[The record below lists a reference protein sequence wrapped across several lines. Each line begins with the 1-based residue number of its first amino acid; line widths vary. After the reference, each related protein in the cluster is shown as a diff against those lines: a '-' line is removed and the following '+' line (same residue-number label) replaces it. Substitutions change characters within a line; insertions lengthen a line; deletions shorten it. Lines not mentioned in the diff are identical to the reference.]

1 MVDDIHDYFP
11 FAPLPGILV
20 TLLKLQKELMSTTSL
35 PIPIVDLFA
44 GPGGL
49 GEGFSSLKNGTA
61 FQIAVSAEKDP
72 IAHQTLRLRA
82 FYRLLCSSRPSKLGD
97 YYRFCNGQA
106 EKPYSCETEDLW
118 HKAGKE
124 AMCIEIGS
132 VDGNATLDAS
142 IKAALDKRPTEEPW
156 VLIGGPPCQAYSL
169 VGRARN
175 KGNADYKAEDDHRHF
190 LYREYLRIIQNYQP
204 DIFVMENVKGILSS
218 TINGQKIF
226 HEILKDLANPNAAL
240 GAEKKGQRYHIV
252 SLVSDQVFSDG
263 DDPSQLDLTKY
274 IIRAED
280 FGIPQARH
288 RVILLGIRED
298 RYQDKLPKLS
308 CQNSVSV
315 EEAIGGLP
323 ALRSLLS
330 KEKDSNTLW
339 AELVGKELQTL
350 AEAAST
356 SDDTVK
362 NLAPY
367 LQKTASSIGCVQATG
382 SIRLPR
388 KAGYLGQT
396 GHDNLDEWLLDS
408 YLNVW
413 LNHETRGHR
422 IDDLARYGYAA
433 TFASVHK
440 RSPKGH
446 REFNLPRL
454 APAHKNW
461 ESGKFSDRFRVQIK
475 DNPSTTITS
484 HISKDGHYFIHYDPV
499 QCRSLTVR
507 EAARLQTF
515 PDNYFFQGGRTQQ
528 YHQVGNAVPPLLA
541 NKIAKI
547 VSEILQK

>member
-1 MVDDIHDYFP
+1 
-11 FAPLPGILV
+11 
-20 TLLKLQKELMSTTSL
+20 MSTTSL

-49 GEGFSSLKNGTA
+49 GEGFSALNNGEA

-82 FYRLLCSSRPSKLGD
+82 FYRLLSSSKPDKLDD
-97 YYRFCNGQA
+97 YYRFCNGLT
-106 EKPYSCETEDLW
+106 EKPYSDETEDLW
-118 HKAGKE
+118 KKAGKE

-132 VDGNATLDAS
+132 VDGNATLDDS
-142 IKAALDKRPTEEPW
+142 IKTALDKRTPEQPW

-175 KGNADYKAEDDHRHF
+175 KGKADYKAEDDHRHF

-226 HEILKDLANPNAAL
+226 HEILKDLANPNSAL
-240 GAEKKGQRYHIV
+240 GETQKGQCYRIV

-263 DDPSQLDLTKY
+263 DDPNQLDLTKY

-308 CQNSVSV
+308 CQDSISVKD
-315 EEAIGGLP
+315 AIGGLP

-330 KEKDSNTLW
+330 KERDSNTLW
-339 AELVGKELQTL
+339 EERVGKELQTL
-350 AEAAST
+350 VEAAST
-356 SDDTVK
+356 SDDAMK
-362 NLAPY
+362 ILAPY
-367 LQKTASSIGCVQATG
+367 LQKTSASIGCVLTTG
-382 SIRLPR
+382 SIRLP
-388 KAGYLGQT
+388 KKTGSSGQT
-396 GHDNLDEWLLDS
+396 GHDYLDKWLLDS
-408 YLNVW
+408 HLNVW

-422 IDDLARYGYAA
+422 IDDLGRYGYAA
-433 TFASVHK
+433 TFASVYN

-446 REFNLPRL
+446 KEFNLPGL

-541 NKIAKI
+541 NKIAKVVLDI
-547 VSEILQK
+547 FSKTINVAS

>member
-1 MVDDIHDYFP
+1 
-11 FAPLPGILV
+11 
-20 TLLKLQKELMSTTSL
+20 
-35 PIPIVDLFA
+35 
-44 GPGGL
+44 
-49 GEGFSSLKNGTA
+49 
-61 FQIAVSAEKDP
+61 
-72 IAHQTLRLRA
+72 
-82 FYRLLCSSRPSKLGD
+82 
-97 YYRFCNGQA
+97 
-106 EKPYSCETEDLW
+106 
-118 HKAGKE
+118 
-124 AMCIEIGS
+124 
-132 VDGNATLDAS
+132 
-142 IKAALDKRPTEEPW
+142 
-156 VLIGGPPCQAYSL
+156 
-169 VGRARN
+169 
-175 KGNADYKAEDDHRHF
+175 
-190 LYREYLRIIQNYQP
+190 
-204 DIFVMENVKGILSS
+204 
-218 TINGQKIF
+218 
-226 HEILKDLANPNAAL
+226 
-240 GAEKKGQRYHIV
+240 
-252 SLVSDQVFSDG
+252 
-263 DDPSQLDLTKY
+263 
-274 IIRAED
+274 
-280 FGIPQARH
+280 
-288 RVILLGIRED
+288 LLGIRED

-308 CQNSVSV
+308 CQDSVSV
-315 EEAIGGLP
+315 KDAIGGLP

-350 AEAAST
+350 TEAAST

-367 LQKTASSIGCVQATG
+367 LQKTASSIGCIQATG

-388 KAGYLGQT
+388 KSGDFGQT

-408 YLNVW
+408 HLNVW

-422 IDDLARYGYAA
+422 IDDLGRYGYAA

-446 REFNLPRL
+446 KEFNLPGL

-541 NKIAKI
+541 NQIADIIAKI
-547 VSEILQK
+547 LK

>member
-82 FYRLLCSSRPSKLGD
+82 FYRLLYSSRPSKLGD

-240 GAEKKGQRYHIV
+240 SAEKKV
-252 SLVSDQVFSDG
+252 S
-263 DDPSQLDLTKY
+263 
-274 IIRAED
+274 
-280 FGIPQARH
+280 
-288 RVILLGIRED
+288 
-298 RYQDKLPKLS
+298 
-308 CQNSVSV
+308 
-315 EEAIGGLP
+315 AI
-323 ALRSLLS
+323 
-330 KEKDSNTLW
+330 T
-339 AELVGKELQTL
+339 
-350 AEAAST
+350 
-356 SDDTVK
+356 
-362 NLAPY
+362 
-367 LQKTASSIGCVQATG
+367 
-382 SIRLPR
+382 
-388 KAGYLGQT
+388 
-396 GHDNLDEWLLDS
+396 
-408 YLNVW
+408 
-413 LNHETRGHR
+413 
-422 IDDLARYGYAA
+422 
-433 TFASVHK
+433 
-440 RSPKGH
+440 
-446 REFNLPRL
+446 
-454 APAHKNW
+454 
-461 ESGKFSDRFRVQIK
+461 
-475 DNPSTTITS
+475 
-484 HISKDGHYFIHYDPV
+484 
-499 QCRSLTVR
+499 
-507 EAARLQTF
+507 
-515 PDNYFFQGGRTQQ
+515 
-528 YHQVGNAVPPLLA
+528 
-541 NKIAKI
+541 
-547 VSEILQK
+547 